1 MAFETASDMFD
12 EYLKM
17 SDRSISQQK
26 SRRELLLQWRRP
38 ACVQATKTLS
48 FRGPAEFGPS
58 SGESRCFTASSEEEE
73 EGGDRSS
80 SSEETIIRE
89 VVMRSSDRLF
99 FEEPGE
105 CATSSL
111 FVQPCVEEA
120 KEKMSEG
127 QKGEEEEERSPFK
140 EGVVVAMET
149 KDPYRDFKRSMQEM
163 VECYIIDG
171 DDEEGKKLK
180 KWEWLQELL
189 GWYLKMNVDGN
200 HGWSHGD

>member
-1 MAFETASDMFD
+1 MGFP
-12 EYLKM
+12 
-17 SDRSISQQK
+17 SIIFK
-26 SRRELLLQWRRP
+26 NRELLLQWRRP
-38 ACVQATKTLS
+38 ACAQATKTLS

-58 SGESRCFTASSEEEE
+58 SGESRCFTASSEEEG
-73 EGGDRSS
+73 EGGDRS

-89 VVMRSSDRLF
+89 VVRRSSDRLF

-111 FVQPCVEEA
+111 FVQPYVEEA

-127 QKGEEEEERSPFK
+127 QVGEEERSPFK

-163 VECYIIDG
+163 VECYIIDD
-171 DDEEGKKLK
+171 DDEEGMKLK

-189 GWYLKMNVDGN
+189 GGGHMEIEEEQGY
-200 HGWSHGD
+200 